1 MWVSIIQICISVKIL
16 LIWLVD
22 NSSKLIG
29 LIWCRGIVCG
39 LCFVRF
45 KVIELFLQTFE
56 VVPFWIITEEC
67 LLWKKKSNKIKSII
81 YFCCCDLLK
90 VEDVTFLFY
99 SVYQVTPFQHS
110 PVSSGHTWVV
120 TAWVEYLQRNDE
132 ETVCISLILK
142 NCSWKLW
149 HQLENQIDSPCIA
162 RNLIT
167 KVNTAMINTNACL
180 ASSFVCVTI
189 TMYSLC
195 YFFRFQLN
203 FPSDCIRN
211 MIVPLMDK
219 IACLLS
225 EACGSSPITRTTH
238 SLSDELSNKWE
249 NT

>member
-1 MWVSIIQICISVKIL
+1 MFRAIQGDLAVSTDV
-16 LIWLVD
+16 
-22 NSSKLIG
+22 
-29 LIWCRGIVCG
+29 RGSP
-39 LCFVRF
+39 
-45 KVIELFLQTFE
+45 FLNYHWRMS
-56 VVPFWIITEEC
+56 PA
-67 LLWKKKSNKIKSII
+67 KKKCNKIKSII

-90 VEDVTFLFY
+90 VEDVTFWFY

-110 PVSSGHTWVV
+110 PVSSEHTWVV
-120 TAWVEYLQRNDE
+120 TAWVEYLRRNDE
-132 ETVCISLILK
+132 ETVCTWLILK

-167 KVNTAMINTNACL
+167 KVNTTMINTNACL

-211 MIVPLMDK
+211 MIIPLMDK
-219 IACLLS
+219 KACLLS
-225 EACGSSPITRTTH
+225 EACGSSPITRITH

-249 NT
+249 KYIKYWRTVIKRTINSY